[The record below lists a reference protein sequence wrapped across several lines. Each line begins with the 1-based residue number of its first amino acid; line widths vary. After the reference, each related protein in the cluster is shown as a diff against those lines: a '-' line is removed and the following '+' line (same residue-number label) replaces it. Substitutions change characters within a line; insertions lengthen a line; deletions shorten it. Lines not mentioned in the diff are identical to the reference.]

1 MRALEAT
8 THSTTSQQPLPV
20 LTQKTLNATTI
31 SDASHFS
38 LPHMTKL
45 ISVELKEEGNKLYA
59 QKNYSEAYQ
68 KYTAAITEDAKNPVL
83 YANRAACSMGQ
94 KM

>member
-1 MRALEAT
+1 M

-20 LTQKTLNATTI
+20 YVLNQKPLNATST
-31 SDASHFS
+31 SDPSHFC
-38 LPHMTKL
+38 LPLMTKL

-68 KYTAAITEDAKNPVL
+68 KYTAAIAEDTKNPVL